1 MAEKFLNREGLGR
14 FFEKIKSKFAPIDSP
29 SFSGTPTVETLEF
42 EKFSSGKEVINREY
56 ASNMFKAVMDYIE
69 SEKQAFHVR
78 LMVKPE
84 EWEME
89 KGIYYCPKLQSKVE
103 DVNFEQVSIFIR
115 IDTLE
120 LSPEK
125 LLDVYQNYPVAIDK
139 EGVIYTAGEKPT
151 YELPI
156 IVDII
161 LSTDMTM
168 WLGGN

>member
-1 MAEKFLNREGLGR
+1 MAKKFLTKDGLDR
-14 FFEKIKSKFAPIDSP
+14 FFAKLKGRFAPIESP
-29 SFSGTPTVETLEF
+29 AFKGQPTVETLEF
-42 EKFSSGKEVINREY
+42 ERFSSGKEVINREY

-84 EWEME
+84 EWEMK

-125 LLDVYQNYPVAIDK
+125 LLDVHQNYPVAIDK

-161 LSTDMTM
+161 LSTDITQ

>member
-1 MAEKFLNREGLGR
+1 MEDKFLNREGLGR

-103 DVNFEQVSIFIR
+103 DANFEQVSIFIR

-125 LLDVYQNYPVAIDK
+125 LLDVHQNCPVAIDK

>member
-103 DVNFEQVSIFIR
+103 NVNFEQVSIFIR

>member
-42 EKFSSGKEVINREY
+42 ERFSSGKEVINREY

-84 EWEME
+84 EWEMG

-103 DVNFEQVSIFIR
+103 NVHFEQVSIFIR

-125 LLDVYQNYPVAIDK
+125 LLDVHQNHPVAIDK

-156 IVDII
+156 IID
-161 LSTDMTM
+161 LFMSTDMTQ
-168 WLGGN
+168 WFGGN

>member
-1 MAEKFLNREGLGR
+1 MAKKFLTKDGLDR
-14 FFEKIKSKFAPIDSP
+14 FFAKLKGRFAPIESP
-29 SFSGTPTVETLEF
+29 AFKGQPTVETLEF
-42 EKFSSGKEVINREY
+42 ERFSSGKEVINRES

-84 EWEME
+84 EWKME

-103 DVNFEQVSIFIR
+103 DANFEQVSIFIR

-125 LLDVYQNYPVAIDK
+125 LLDVHQIYPVAIDK

-161 LSTDMTM
+161 LSTDITQ
-168 WLGGN
+168 WLGEN

>member
-1 MAEKFLNREGLGR
+1 MAKKFLTKDGLDR
-14 FFEKIKSKFAPIDSP
+14 FFAKLKGRFAPIESP
-29 SFSGTPTVETLEF
+29 AFKGQPTVETLEF
-42 EKFSSGKEVINREY
+42 ERFSSGKEVINREY

-84 EWEME
+84 EWEMG

-103 DVNFEQVSIFIR
+103 NVHFEQVSIFIR

-125 LLDVYQNYPVAIDK
+125 LLDVHQNHPVAIDK

-161 LSTDMTM
+161 LSTDITQ

>member
-1 MAEKFLNREGLGR
+1 MAKKFLTKDGLDRFFAKLKGR
-14 FFEKIKSKFAPIDSP
+14 FAQIESP
-29 SFSGTPTVETLEF
+29 AFKGQPTVETLEF
-42 EKFSSGKEVINREY
+42 ERFSSGKEVINREY
-56 ASNMFKAVMDYIE
+56 ASNMFKAAMDYIE
-69 SEKQAFHVR
+69 SEKQAFRVR

-84 EWEME
+84 EWKME

-103 DVNFEQVSIFIR
+103 DANFEQVSIFIR

-125 LLDVYQNYPVAIDK
+125 LLDVHQNYPVAIDK

-161 LSTDMTM
+161 LSTDITQ

>member
-1 MAEKFLNREGLGR
+1 MAKKFLTKDGLDR
-14 FFEKIKSKFAPIDSP
+14 FFAKLKGRFAPIESP
-29 SFSGTPTVETLEF
+29 AFKGQPTVETLEF
-42 EKFSSGKEVINREY
+42 ERFSSGKEVINREY
-56 ASNMFKAVMDYIE
+56 ASKMFEALTQYVD
-69 SEKQAFHVR
+69 SERPSFHVR
-78 LMVKPE
+78 LAVKPE
-84 EWEME
+84 EWKME
-89 KGIYYCPKLQSKVE
+89 KGIYYCTKLQSKVE
-103 DVNFEQVSIFIR
+103 DANFEQVSIFIR

-125 LLDVYQNYPVAIDK
+125 LLDVHQNYPVAIDK

-161 LSTDMTM
+161 LSTDITQ

>member
-1 MAEKFLNREGLGR
+1 MAEKFLNKEGLGR

-103 DVNFEQVSIFIR
+103 NVNFEQVSIFIR

>member
-1 MAEKFLNREGLGR
+1 MEDKFLNREGLGR

-69 SEKQAFHVR
+69 SEKQAFRVR

-84 EWEME
+84 EWKME

-103 DVNFEQVSIFIR
+103 DANFEQVSIFIR

-125 LLDVYQNYPVAIDK
+125 LLDVHQNYPVAIDK

-161 LSTDMTM
+161 LSTDITQ